1 MARSKTVHQA
11 ASCILRSRWCEC
23 RFAFF
28 SALLNLSHA
37 QGLFVAVKVCT
48 CAFPL
53 CTLPTFAQDRYI
65 LAVRVTSALT
75 QMASVMPTNA
85 SLEACSFRPD
95 GRRAVNVR
103 RLKDPT
109 LRIHIPR
116 QTMSTWCY
124 TSSHATHDF
133 VGPHTLLC
141 RWWKEFEW
149 EFENK
154 SHE

>member
-28 SALLNLSHA
+28 SAFLNLSHA

-65 LAVRVTSALT
+65 LAVRVTSAASALT
-75 QMASVMPTNA
+75 QMAFVMPTNA

-95 GRRAVNVR
+95 GRRAVNAAASR
-103 RLKDPT
+103 IIP

-124 TSSHATHDF
+124 TSSHTTCDF
-133 VGPHTLLC
+133 VGPYTLLC
-141 RWWKEFEW
+141 R
-149 EFENK
+149 
-154 SHE
+154 

>member
-28 SALLNLSHA
+28 SAFLNLSHA

-75 QMASVMPTNA
+75 QMAFVMPTNA

-103 RLKDPT
+103 RLKDPSILPSAST
-109 LRIHIPR
+109 SLDRPCPHGAIPPLT
-116 QTMSTWCY
+116 Q
-124 TSSHATHDF
+124 H
-133 VGPHTLLC
+133 VIL
-141 RWWKEFEW
+141 
-149 EFENK
+149 
-154 SHE
+154 